1 MTEVLANPN
10 ATRLPAWLFLSCP
23 MRFSSCTI
31 FCSPD
36 RSHSFQI
43 HLVQFCH
50 ILFCPTL
57 SHPIL
62 PFIILTCPIQFCPV
76 HPSLFPHVSPPC
88 GLATCEGICAP
99 AEPDPFPCM
108 PIPFS
113 VKNSSRSMY
122 CSWNRPPSQGS
133 VRSHSSGPRNA
144 DCELGR
150 SAPEP

>member
-1 MTEVLANPN
+1 MGHKTKERFNIGVVLNSCDRSFGEPQCHQIACMAIPV
-10 ATRLPAWLFLSCP
+10 LSYAV
-23 MRFSSCTI
+23 SSCTI

-36 RSHSFQI
+36 SSHSFQI
-43 HLVQFCH
+43 HHVQFCH
-50 ILFCPTL
+50 ILFYPTL

-62 PFIILTCPIQFCPV
+62 PL
-76 HPSLFPHVSPPC
+76 SHVCPPC